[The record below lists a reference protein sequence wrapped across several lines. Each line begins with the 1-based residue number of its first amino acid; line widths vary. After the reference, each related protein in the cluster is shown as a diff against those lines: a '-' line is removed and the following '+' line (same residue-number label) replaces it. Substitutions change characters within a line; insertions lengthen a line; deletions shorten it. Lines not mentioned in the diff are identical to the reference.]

1 MSSLGCDFESE
12 EIESPSRYTAYVVP
26 QELANEPPADTPPS
40 ASAGPQTYAAPE
52 SIVIPEESETE
63 QGEPNKLQHLVI
75 VQNLQEMLLVMQS
88 WRVEPDKADSK
99 YLAQAFEGK
108 ADLEFKATM
117 LMTRC
122 ESPDLNPES
131 TAAGD
136 TMTDYT
142 QIADEYEELA
152 AIFSSVRPD
161 KVPKTA

>member
-1 MSSLGCDFESE
+1 MAARDV
-12 EIESPSRYTAYVVP
+12 R
-26 QELANEPPADTPPS
+26 NEPPADTPPP
-40 ASAGPQTYAAPE
+40 APCPQTSLAPE
-52 SIVIPEESETE
+52 SIVVPEESETE

-108 ADLEFKATM
+108 ADLELKATL

-131 TAAGD
+131 TAADD
-136 TMTDYT
+136 TMTEYN
-142 QIADEYEELA
+142 QIAD
-152 AIFSSVRPD
+152 
-161 KVPKTA
+161 